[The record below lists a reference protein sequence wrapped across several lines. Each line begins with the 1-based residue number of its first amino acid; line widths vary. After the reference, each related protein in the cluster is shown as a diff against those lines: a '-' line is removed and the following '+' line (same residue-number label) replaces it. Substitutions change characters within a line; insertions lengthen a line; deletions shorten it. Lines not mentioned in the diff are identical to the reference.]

1 MRIKSLEL
9 IGFKSFY
16 NKTKLELS
24 NGINAVVGP
33 NGCGKSNIIDAMR
46 WVLGEQ
52 NPRMLRAE
60 SMEELIAN
68 GTDILKPLGMAE
80 VTLVVE
86 NLPGIGFEEVNIKRR
101 YYRSGES
108 EYSINGVKCRLKD
121 ITELFLDTGAGA
133 RGYSIIGQG
142 KVEEF
147 ITAKPEEKRRLI
159 EEVAG
164 VVKYKTR
171 RKETQSRIEST
182 RENLSRVS
190 DMTSEVS
197 RQMESLSRQAEE
209 AEEYKK
215 LTEHLK
221 QLELKILRFRLN
233 KLTTENNNLESQKS
247 KIGISINELTG
258 KREQGSQAL
267 RDSESANS
275 RFNEEI
281 NSFENEIYTLKTE
294 INEKNSYQE
303 YVTKESAGID
313 EYINKLKKEIGSIES
328 EKNEIRETVSNK
340 RSYLERNE
348 EEKNSIQG
356 ELQTL
361 ENDLENLRQESTNNK
376 NELDNTK
383 SVLYEILNNY
393 SALKGSAV
401 GIDKELEEL
410 KSRRLRL
417 EAEIEN
423 QSVNINKSTER
434 LNSLNDETLQLQSE
448 KGSFQENKDNL
459 VNTYL
464 SNKQAFEKGTEE
476 NNSARERLNEA
487 LSKIEVLND
496 IQSKYEWLPEA
507 VREFLV
513 ENKIDGVL
521 GVLSD
526 FVQVPENYEKA
537 LEAALGEK
545 SNWVVVRDG
554 SDALSAI
561 DLLKDS
567 SSGRGTFFPMTNK
580 DYPATTASG
589 NPDYKK
595 ISDLV
600 NVSEIDKQFIDS
612 ILGSTYVVSSLDEAI
627 KLRAELGSGVSAVTM
642 DGSVVDSYGAISG
655 GFTTGGV
662 FERKRELES
671 LEVLSSELKEKV
683 STNKAT
689 LDALSIE
696 IQQNNSEIENLDRV
710 LREKELKAVEIDR
723 DISNLKLSIKE
734 NIERRERV
742 EAETTSVGELI
753 DTKTKQVEEFSN
765 KLSNLEKEREELDQR
780 FAQFEDIVKNYE
792 NREKLIEQD
801 ITGFKVKSASI
812 IETERLVE
820 REINELLE
828 RDTRL
833 SDKIIVENEEIN
845 TKVKEKEEL
854 LSNGQASKQQVET
867 LSEQLIFKEKELQE
881 IKGKREKS
889 AESLVDSRQAVENL
903 DQELV
908 RIKDDFSSIEI
919 KINGVSLEIAHINE
933 QVQKIT
939 GEEDIV
945 LVEAETDEDEGKFNL
960 GESTR
965 EYNKLKKRVDSFGL
979 VNLLAPEEYKKLEER
994 FNFLTEQTEDLESAL
1009 DSLIKAINKL
1019 DKESVTRFKEAFD
1032 LINGRFQDIVG
1043 KLFAGGEGT
1052 LVITDPDDLLNT
1064 GIEVMVRPGGKKMQS
1079 INLLSGGEKAL
1090 SAIALIISACFV
1102 KPVPFLLLDEI
1113 DAPLDETNTT
1123 RFAQLVKEISKDS
1136 QVVII
1141 THNKSTMMDVD
1152 TLVGITAGKS
1162 VASKVVSVELNAA

>member
-60 SMEELIAN
+60 SMDELIAN
-68 GTDILKPLGMAE
+68 GTDVLKPLGMAE

-101 YYRSGES
+101 FYRSGES

-164 VVKYKTR
+164 VLKYKTR
-171 RKETQSRIEST
+171 RKETHSRIEST

-190 DMTSEVS
+190 DMTNEVS
-197 RQMESLSRQAEE
+197 KQMENLSRQADE
-209 AEEYKK
+209 ADQYKK
-215 LTEHLK
+215 LTEQLK
-221 QLELKILRFRLN
+221 SLELNILRFRLN
-233 KLTTENNNLESQKS
+233 KLTIEKNNIEAEKS
-247 KIGISINELTG
+247 KLSVSINELSE
-258 KREQGSQAL
+258 KREQGSQVL

-281 NSFENEIYTLKTE
+281 NKFENEVYTLKNE
-294 INEKNSYQE
+294 INEKNAYKE
-303 YVTKESAGID
+303 YVSKEYAGID
-313 EYINKLKKEIGSIES
+313 EYINKLKREIVSIES

-340 RSYLERNE
+340 KEYIDRNE
-348 EEKNSIQG
+348 KEKNVIET
-356 ELQTL
+356 ELASL
-361 ENDLENLRQESTNNK
+361 ENNLENLRLESTNNK

-393 SALKGSAV
+393 SAMKGSAV

-423 QSVNINKSTER
+423 QAININNSTEK
-434 LNSLNDETLQLQSE
+434 LEGLSNEIEQLQSE
-448 KGSFQENKDNL
+448 KGSFQQNKDTL
-459 VNTYL
+459 VSTYL
-464 SNKQAFEKGTEE
+464 SNKQMFEKGSEE
-476 NNSARERLNEA
+476 NSSIREKLNES

-496 IQSKYEWLPEA
+496 VQSKYEWLPEA
-507 VREFLV
+507 VREFLL
-513 ENKIDGVL
+513 ENRIDGVL
-521 GVLSD
+521 GVISD
-526 FVQVPENYEKA
+526 FVQVPESYEKA

-545 SNWVVVRDG
+545 SNWVVVRD
-554 SDALSAI
+554 SKDALSAI

-567 SSGRGTFFPMTNK
+567 SSGRGTFLPMTNK
-580 DYPATTASG
+580 DYPLYSASESTG
-589 NPDYKK
+589 YKR

-600 NVSEIDKQFIDS
+600 TVRDIDKQFIDS
-612 ILGSTYVVSSLDEAI
+612 LLGTTYVVSNLDEAI
-627 KLRAELGSGVSAVTM
+627 KLRSEIGPGVSVVAM
-642 DGSVVDSYGAISG
+642 DGSFVDSFGAISG
-655 GFTTGGV
+655 GYTTGGV
-662 FERKRELES
+662 FERKREIES
-671 LEVLSSELKEKV
+671 LKELSGELKEII
-683 STNKAT
+683 SSNKT
-689 LDALSIE
+689 RLDSLSLD
-696 IQQNNSEIENLDRV
+696 IQQNSSEIDNIDRV
-710 LREKELKAVEIDR
+710 LRENELKAVEIDR

-734 NIERRERV
+734 NIERREGIESEKV
-742 EAETTSVGELI
+742 SVDELI
-753 DTKTKQVEEFSN
+753 TSKNQQLEEFST
-765 KLSNLEKEREELDQR
+765 KLLNLEKEREELDKR
-780 FAQFEDIVKNYE
+780 FTQFEDIVKNYE

-812 IETERLVE
+812 LETGRLVVK
-820 REINELLE
+820 EISELLE

-833 SDKIIVENEEIN
+833 SDKIIGENEEIN
-845 TKVKEKEEL
+845 SKEKEKEEL
-854 LSNGQASKQQVET
+854 LSNGQSAKQQVET
-867 LSEQLIFKEKELQE
+867 LGEQLLFKEKELQD
-881 IKGKREKS
+881 IKNKREKS
-889 AESLVDSRQAVENL
+889 AESLIDSRQAVEDF
-903 DQELV
+903 DQDLM
-908 RIKDDFSSIEI
+908 RLKDNFSSLEI
-919 KINGVSLEIAHINE
+919 KINGIAVEITHISE

-939 GEEDIV
+939 GDEDIEYGSSEIDPV
-945 LVEAETDEDEGKFNL
+945 FNL
-960 GESTR
+960 NESTR
-965 EYNKLKKRVDSFGL
+965 DYNKLKKRVDSFGL
-979 VNLLAPEEYKKLEER
+979 VNLLAPEEYKKLEDR
-994 FNFLTEQTEDLESAL
+994 YNFLKEQTDDLEGAL

-1019 DKESVTRFKEAFD
+1019 DRESVARFKEAFD
-1032 LINGRFQDIVG
+1032 LINNRFQDIVG
-1043 KLFAGGEGT
+1043 KLFAGGEGK

-1123 RFAQLVKEISKDS
+1123 RFAKLVKEISKDS

-1162 VASKVVSVELNAA
+1162 VASKIVSVELNAA

>member
-68 GTDILKPLGMAE
+68 GTDLLKPLGMAE
-80 VTLVVE
+80 VSLVVE
-86 NLPGIGFEEVNIKRR
+86 NLPGLGFEEVNIKRR
-101 YYRSGES
+101 YYRSGDS
-108 EYSINGVKCRLKD
+108 EYTINGVKCRLKD

-147 ITAKPEEKRRLI
+147 ITAKPEDKRRLI

-190 DMTSEVS
+190 DMTREVS

-221 QLELKILRFRLN
+221 LLELNILRFRLN
-233 KLTTENNNLESQKS
+233 KLTNENNNLETQKA
-247 KIGISINELTG
+247 KLGVLINELSE

-281 NSFENEIYTLKTE
+281 NSFENDIYTLKTE

-303 YVTKESAGID
+303 YVKKESAGID
-313 EYINKLKKEIGSIES
+313 EYINRLKKEIASIES
-328 EKNEIRETVSNK
+328 EKNEIRETVANK
-340 RSYLERNE
+340 RTYLQRNE
-348 EEKNSIQG
+348 EEKKGFQN
-356 ELQTL
+356 ELQSL
-361 ENDLENLRQESTNNK
+361 ESDLENLRQKSTNNK
-376 NELDNTK
+376 TELDNTK

-393 SALKGSAV
+393 SSIKGSAV
-401 GIDKELEEL
+401 GIGKELEEL

-417 EAEIEN
+417 DAEIEN
-423 QSVNINKSTER
+423 ISVNVNDCNTR
-434 LNSLNDETLQLQSE
+434 LSGLKNEIEQLQNE
-448 KGSFQENKDNL
+448 KGSFQQNKDTL

-464 SNKQAFEKGTEE
+464 SNKRMFETGMEE
-476 NNSARERLNEA
+476 NNSMRERLNDA
-487 LSKIEVLND
+487 LSKIEILND
-496 IQSKYEWLPEA
+496 VQSKYEWLPEA

-521 GVLSD
+521 GVVSD

-545 SNWVVVRDG
+545 SNWVIVRG
-554 SDALSAI
+554 SDDALSAI
-561 DLLKDS
+561 DLLKGS
-567 SSGRGTFFPMTNK
+567 SSGRGTFFPVTNR
-580 DYPATTASG
+580 DYPKSSVPG
-589 NPDYKK
+589 NTNYKK
-595 ISDLV
+595 MSDLV
-600 NVSEIDKQFIDS
+600 NVREIDRQFIES
-612 ILGSTYVVSSLDEAI
+612 ILDSVYVVSSLDGAI

-642 DGSVVDSYGAISG
+642 DGSFVDSYGAISG

-662 FERKRELES
+662 FERKREIEG
-671 LEVLSSELKEKV
+671 LEVLSADLKEKV
-683 STNKAT
+683 SVNKT
-689 LDALSIE
+689 KLDNLGIE
-696 IQQNNSEIENLDRV
+696 IQKNNSEIENLDRV

-723 DISNLKLSIKE
+723 DISNLKLTIKE
-734 NIERRERV
+734 NIERRERF
-742 EAETTSVGELI
+742 ESETREVDEQITS
-753 DTKTKQVEEFSN
+753 KNQQVEEFSQ
-765 KLSNLEKEREELDQR
+765 KLTNIEKEREELDQR
-780 FAQFEDIVKNYE
+780 FARFEDIVKNYE

-801 ITGFKVKSASI
+801 ITGLKVKSASI

-833 SDKIIVENEEIN
+833 SDKIISEKEEIN
-845 TKVKEKEEL
+845 TKDKEKEEL
-854 LSNGQASKQQVET
+854 LSNGQASKEQVET
-867 LSEQLIFKEKELQE
+867 LGQQLVFKEKELHE
-881 IKGKREKS
+881 IKANREKS
-889 AESLVDSRQAVENL
+889 AESLMDSRQAMENI
-903 DQELV
+903 DQELI
-908 RIKDDFSSIEI
+908 RLKDDSSSIEI
-919 KINGVSLEIAHINE
+919 KANGVTLEIVHINE

-939 GEEDIV
+939 GEEEINLSDT
-945 LVEAETDEDEGKFNL
+945 VEDQGSFNL
-960 GESTR
+960 VESTR

-1009 DSLIKAINKL
+1009 ESLVKAINKL
-1019 DKESVTRFKEAFD
+1019 DRESITRFKEAFD
-1032 LINGRFQDIVG
+1032 LINNRFQDIVG
-1043 KLFAGGEGT
+1043 KLFKGGEGK
-1052 LVITDPDDLLNT
+1052 LVITDPEDLLNT

-1079 INLLSGGEKAL
+1079 ITLLSGGEKAL

-1113 DAPLDETNTT
+1113 DAPLDETNTA
-1123 RFAQLVKEISKDS
+1123 RFAQLVKEISRDS

>member
-68 GTDILKPLGMAE
+68 GTDVLKPLGMAE

-86 NLPGIGFEEVNIKRR
+86 NLPGLGFEEANIRRR

-209 AEEYKK
+209 AEEYKN

-221 QLELKILRFRLN
+221 TLELKVLRYRLN
-233 KLTTENNNLESQKS
+233 KLSSEKNSLTEQKS
-247 KIGISINELTG
+247 KLAQSITDLTG
-258 KREQGSQAL
+258 KKEQDNQAL
-267 RDSESANS
+267 RDSEQANS

-281 NSFENEIYTLKTE
+281 NNLENNLYTLKTE
-294 INEKNSYQE
+294 ISEKRSYQE

-313 EYINKLKKEIGSIES
+313 EYINRLKKEIGSIES
-328 EKNEIRETVSNK
+328 EKSDIRETVSNK
-340 RSYLERNE
+340 RSYLQRNE
-348 EEKNSIQG
+348 EEKTSIQN
-356 ELQTL
+356 ELQAL
-361 ENDLENLRQESTNNK
+361 EANLDELRQESANNR

-383 SVLYEILNNY
+383 SILFEILNSY
-393 SALKGSAV
+393 STMKGSAV
-401 GIDKELEEL
+401 GIGKELEEL
-410 KSRRLRL
+410 KSRRMRL

-423 QSVNINKSTER
+423 QTINVNTSTEK
-434 LNSLNDETLQLQSE
+434 LNALVAEIEQLQSE
-448 KGSFQENKDNL
+448 KGSFQNDKDNL
-459 VNTYL
+459 VNRHL
-464 SNKQAFEKGTEE
+464 ANKQEFEKTTEQY
-476 NNSARERLNEA
+476 NSDREKLNEA

-521 GVLSD
+521 GVVSD
-526 FVQVPENYEKA
+526 FVQVPENYERA

-545 SNWVVVRDG
+545 SNWVVVKDSR
-554 SDALSAI
+554 DALTAI

-567 SSGRGTFFPMTNK
+567 SSGRGTFFPASNR
-580 DYPATTASG
+580 DYPAAS
-589 NPDYKK
+589 NILNSSYKK
-595 ISDLV
+595 LSELV
-600 NVSEIDKQFIDS
+600 NVREIDKQFIESLLDS
-612 ILGSTYVVSSLDEAI
+612 VYVVEDLEEAMR
-627 KLRAELGSGVSAVTM
+627 LTAELGTGVSAVTM
-642 DGSVVDSYGAISG
+642 DGSFVDSYGAISG
-655 GFTTGGV
+655 GYTTGGV
-662 FERKRELES
+662 FERKREIEALGLVS
-671 LEVLSSELKEKV
+671 AELKEKV
-683 STNKAT
+683 STGRSKLDT
-689 LDALSIE
+689 LGAE
-696 IQQNNSEIENLDRV
+696 IQKNSSEIENLDRV

-723 DISNLKLSIKE
+723 DISNLRQTIKE
-734 NIERRERV
+734 IIERRESI
-742 EAETTSVGELI
+742 EAETKEVSGQI
-753 DTKTKQVEEFSN
+753 DAKNIQVEEFSN
-765 KLSNLEKEREELDQR
+765 KLSNLEKEKEELDNR
-780 FAQFEDIVKNYE
+780 FTQFEDIVKNYE

-812 IETERLVE
+812 VETERLVE

-828 RDTRL
+828 RDSRL
-833 SDKIIVENEEIN
+833 SEKIISEKEEIN
-845 TKVKEKEEL
+845 NKEKEKEEL
-854 LSNGQASKQQVET
+854 HANGEASKQQVET
-867 LSEQLIFKEKELQE
+867 LGQQLIFREKEVEEL
-881 IKGKREKS
+881 KGKREKS
-889 AESLVDSRQAVENL
+889 AESLTQSRQAVEDL
-903 DQELV
+903 DRELV
-908 RIKDDFSSIEI
+908 TLKDSSSSIEI
-919 KINGVSLEIAHINE
+919 KINGVDLEINHINE

-939 GEEDIV
+939 GEEEIDLGSI
-945 LVEAETDEDEGKFNL
+945 EEDENFNIT
-960 GESTR
+960 ESTK
-965 EYNKLKKRVDSFGL
+965 EYNRLKKRVDSFGL

-994 FNFLTEQTEDLESAL
+994 YDFLTEQTNDLESAL

-1019 DKESVTRFKEAFD
+1019 DRESITRFKEAFD
-1032 LINGRFQDIVG
+1032 LINNRFQDIIS
-1043 KLFAGGEGT
+1043 KLFAGGEGK

-1079 INLLSGGEKAL
+1079 ITLLSGGEKAL

-1113 DAPLDETNTT
+1113 DAPLDESNTS
-1123 RFAQLVKEISKDS
+1123 RFAKLVKEISKDS

>member
-1 MRIKSLEL
+1 MRIKSIEL

-60 SMEELIAN
+60 GMEELIAN
-68 GTDILKPLGMAE
+68 GTDVLKPLGMAE

-86 NLPGIGFEEVNIKRR
+86 NLPGIGFEEVSIKRR

-121 ITELFLDTGAGA
+121 IAELFLDTGAGA

-164 VVKYKTR
+164 VLKYKTR
-171 RKETQSRIEST
+171 RKETQSRIEAT

-190 DMTSEVS
+190 DMIKEVS
-197 RQMESLSRQAEE
+197 RQMESLSRQAGE

-221 QLELKILRFRLN
+221 LLELNIFQFRLN
-233 KLTTENNNLESQKS
+233 KLTIENSNLETEKS
-247 KIGISINELTG
+247 RLGISIKELTE
-258 KREQGSQAL
+258 KREQGNQAL

-275 RFNEEI
+275 KFNEEI
-281 NSFENEIYTLKTE
+281 NRFDNEIYTIKTK
-294 INEKNSYQE
+294 INEKNSYRE

-313 EYINKLKKEIGSIES
+313 EYINRLKKETGSIES
-328 EKNEIRETVSNK
+328 EKNEIRETVANK
-340 RSYLERNE
+340 RNYLQRNE
-348 EEKNSIQG
+348 IEKNSIQS

-361 ENDLENLRQESTNNK
+361 ENNLDNLRQESTNNK
-376 NELDNTK
+376 NELEKTK
-383 SVLYEILNNY
+383 SILFEILNNY
-393 SALKGSAV
+393 STIKGSAV
-401 GIDKELEEL
+401 GIGKELEEL
-410 KSRRLRL
+410 KSRRVRL
-417 EAEIEN
+417 EAELEN
-423 QSVNINKSTER
+423 QSVNINKSNER
-434 LNSLNDETLQLQSE
+434 LVRLNNEIEQLQNE
-448 KGSFQENKDNL
+448 KGSFQQNKDTL
-459 VNTYL
+459 VNTYI
-464 SNKQAFEKGTEE
+464 SNKQMFEKGVEE
-476 NNSARERLNEA
+476 NNGLREKLNDA

-496 IQSKYEWLPEA
+496 IQSSYEWLPEA

-521 GVLSD
+521 GVVSD

-545 SNWVVVRDG
+545 SNWVVVRD
-554 SDALSAI
+554 SHDALTAI
-561 DLLKDS
+561 DLLKGS
-567 SSGRGTFFPMTNK
+567 SSGRGTFFPLANK
-580 DYPATTASG
+580 DYPKPAVSENAG
-589 NPDYKK
+589 YKK

-600 NVSEIDKQFIDS
+600 NVKEIDKQFIDS
-612 ILGSTYVVSSLDEAI
+612 ILESIYVVSCLDEAI
-627 KLRAELGSGVSAVTM
+627 KLRDELGSGVSAVTM
-642 DGSVVDSYGAISG
+642 EGSFVDRYGAISG

-662 FERKRELES
+662 FERKREI
-671 LEVLSSELKEKV
+671 EVLETISADLQKKV
-683 STNKAT
+683 STNKTKLDT
-689 LDALSIE
+689 LSSE
-696 IQQNNSEIENLDRV
+696 IQRNNSEIENLDRV

-723 DISNLKLSIKE
+723 DISNLKLTIKE
-734 NIERRERV
+734 YIERRDSIES
-742 EAETTSVGELI
+742 ETRAVDEQISSKNI
-753 DTKTKQVEEFSN
+753 QVEEFSN
-765 KLSNLEKEREELDQR
+765 KLSNLENEKEELDQR
-780 FAQFEDIVKNYE
+780 FTQFEDIVKNYE
-792 NREKLIEQD
+792 TREKLIEQD
-801 ITGFKVKSASI
+801 ITGFKVKSAAI

-833 SDKIIVENEEIN
+833 SDKIISEKEEIN
-845 TKVKEKEEL
+845 SKEKEKEEL
-854 LSNGQASKQQVET
+854 LGNGQATIEQVET
-867 LSEQLIFKEKELQE
+867 LGQQLLFKEKELNE
-881 IKGKREKS
+881 LKSKRDKS
-889 AESLVDSRQAVENL
+889 AESLIDSRRAVENI
-903 DQELV
+903 DQDL
-908 RIKDDFSSIEI
+908 IGLKDDSSSIEI
-919 KINGVSLEIAHINE
+919 KINGVALEISHINE

-939 GEEDIV
+939 GEEEIKPGD
-945 LVEAETDEDEGKFNL
+945 ADDRSNFNL
-960 GESTR
+960 NESTR

-994 FNFLTEQTEDLESAL
+994 YNFLTEQTEDLENAL
-1009 DSLIKAINKL
+1009 ESLVKAINKL
-1019 DKESVTRFKEAFD
+1019 DRESITRFKEAFD
-1032 LINGRFQDIVG
+1032 LINNRFQEIIS
-1043 KLFAGGEGT
+1043 KLFAGGEGK

-1113 DAPLDETNTT
+1113 DAPLDETNTA
-1123 RFAQLVKEISKDS
+1123 RFAKLVREISKDS

>member
-68 GTDILKPLGMAE
+68 GTNVLKPLGMAE

-86 NLPGIGFEEVNIKRR
+86 NLPGVGFEEVNIRRR

-197 RQMESLSRQAEE
+197 RQMQSLSRQAEE

-221 QLELKILRFRLN
+221 QLELNILRFRLN
-233 KLTTENNNLESQKS
+233 KLTAENSSLVEEKA
-247 KIGISINELTG
+247 KFGIAINELKG
-258 KREQGSQAL
+258 KKEQGSQAL
-267 RDSESANS
+267 RDSEHANS
-275 RFNEEI
+275 KFSEEI
-281 NSFENEIYTLKTE
+281 YRLENEIYSLKND

-313 EYINKLKKEIGSIES
+313 EYINKLKKEMGSIES
-328 EKNEIRETVSNK
+328 EKDDIRETISNK
-340 RSYLERNE
+340 RTYLKRNE

-356 ELQTL
+356 ELLAL
-361 ENDLENLRQESTNNK
+361 EGNLEKLRQESANNK

-383 SVLYEILNNY
+383 SILFEILNNY
-393 SALKGSAV
+393 STMKGSAM
-401 GIDKELEEL
+401 GIGKELEEL

-423 QSVNINKSTER
+423 QTVNVNTSTEK
-434 LNSLNDETLQLQSE
+434 LNGLISEIEQLQNE
-448 KGSFQENKDNL
+448 KGSFQQNKDNL
-459 VNTYL
+459 VNKYL
-464 SNKQAFEKGTEE
+464 ANKQEFEKGTEE
-476 NNSARERLNEA
+476 NNSDREKLNEA

-513 ENKIDGVL
+513 ESKIDGVL
-521 GVLSD
+521 GVVSD
-526 FVQVPENYEKA
+526 FVQVPESYEKA

-545 SNWVVVRDG
+545 SNWVVVRDSG
-554 SDALSAI
+554 DALTAI
-561 DLLKDS
+561 DLLKNS
-567 SSGRGTFFPMTNK
+567 SSGRGTFFPATNK
-580 DYPATTASG
+580 DYPKASFSG
-589 NPDYKK
+589 SSNYKK
-595 ISDLV
+595 LSELI
-600 NVSEIDKQFIDS
+600 NVREIDKQFVES
-612 ILGSTYVVSSLDEAI
+612 LLESVYVVSDLDEAMR
-627 KLRAELGSGVSAVTM
+627 LRAELGSGVSVVTM
-642 DGSVVDSYGAISG
+642 DGSFVDRYGAISG

-662 FERKRELES
+662 FERKREIEALEI
-671 LEVLSSELKEKV
+671 LSADLKDKV
-683 STNKAT
+683 STNRSRLDT
-689 LDALSIE
+689 LGKE
-696 IQQNNSEIENLDRV
+696 IQKNSSEIENLDRV

-723 DISNLKLSIKE
+723 DISNLRQTIKE
-734 NIERRERV
+734 IIERRERI
-742 EAETTSVGELI
+742 EAETKTVAEQI
-753 DTKTKQVEEFSN
+753 DSKNLQVEEFSN
-765 KLSNLEKEREELDQR
+765 KLSSLEKEKVELDQR
-780 FAQFEDIVKNYE
+780 FSQFEDIVKNYE

-812 IETERLVE
+812 VETERLVE

-828 RDTRL
+828 RDSRL
-833 SDKIIVENEEIN
+833 SEKIISEKEEIN
-845 TKVKEKEEL
+845 TKEKEKEEL
-854 LSNGQASKQQVET
+854 LVNGQSSREQVET
-867 LSEQLIFKEKELQE
+867 LGQQLLFKEKEVQE
-881 IKGKREKS
+881 VKGRRDKS
-889 AESLVDSRQAVENL
+889 AESLIDSRQAVEDL
-903 DQELV
+903 DQEL
-908 RIKDDFSSIEI
+908 IKLKDSASAIDI
-919 KINGVSLEIAHINE
+919 KINGVELEINHINE
-933 QVQKIT
+933 QVQKTT
-939 GEEDIV
+939 GEEEIDPNAADTSQ
-945 LVEAETDEDEGKFNL
+945 ENFNL
-960 GESTR
+960 TEATR
-965 EYNKLKKRVDSFGL
+965 EYNRLKKRVDSFGL

-994 FNFLTEQTEDLESAL
+994 YNFLTEQTQDLESAL

-1019 DKESVTRFKEAFD
+1019 DRESVSRFKEAFE
-1032 LINGRFQDIVG
+1032 LINNRFQDIIS
-1043 KLFAGGEGT
+1043 KLFAGGEGK

-1113 DAPLDETNTT
+1113 DAPLDESNTA
-1123 RFAQLVKEISKDS
+1123 RFSKLVKEISKNS

>member
-60 SMEELIAN
+60 SMDELIAN
-68 GTDILKPLGMAE
+68 GTDVLKPLGMAE

-101 YYRSGES
+101 FYRSGES

-121 ITELFLDTGAGA
+121 IAELFLDTGAGA

-190 DMTSEVS
+190 DMTNEVS
-197 RQMESLSRQAEE
+197 RQMENLSRQAEE
-209 AEEYKK
+209 ADEYKK

-221 QLELKILRFRLN
+221 GLELNILRYRLN
-233 KLTTENNNLESQKS
+233 KLTTEKSNLEAQKS
-247 KIGISINELTG
+247 KLGISINELSG

-281 NSFENEIYTLKTE
+281 NRFENEIYTVKTE
-294 INEKNSYQE
+294 INEKNSYLE

-348 EEKNSIQG
+348 IEKNSIQTD
-356 ELQTL
+356 LQAL
-361 ENDLENLRQESTNNK
+361 ENDLENLRLESTNNK

-393 SALKGSAV
+393 SAIKGSAV

-410 KSRRLRL
+410 NSRRLRL

-423 QSVNINKSTER
+423 QSININKNTER
-434 LNSLNDETLQLQSE
+434 LESLSSEIEQLQNE
-448 KGSFQENKDNL
+448 KGSFQQNKDTL
-459 VNTYL
+459 VSTYL
-464 SNKQAFEKGTEE
+464 SNKQIFEKGTEE
-476 NNSARERLNEA
+476 NNAIREKLNES

-521 GVLSD
+521 GVVSD

-537 LEAALGEK
+537 LEAALGER
-545 SNWVVVRDG
+545 SNWVVVRD
-554 SDALSAI
+554 SRDALSAI

-567 SSGRGTFFPMTNK
+567 SSGRGTFFPITNK
-580 DYPATTASG
+580 DYPRPQASG
-589 NPDYKK
+589 NTNYKK

-600 NVSEIDKQFIDS
+600 NVREIDKQFIDS
-612 ILGSTYVVSSLDEAI
+612 ILESTYVVSTLDEAI
-627 KLRAELGSGVSAVTM
+627 KLRDELGTGVSAVTM
-642 DGSVVDSYGAISG
+642 DGSFVDSYGAISG

-662 FERKRELES
+662 FERKREIES
-671 LEVLSSELKEKV
+671 LEVLSGDLKEKV
-683 STNKAT
+683 SSNKT
-689 LDALSIE
+689 RLDTLSIE
-696 IQQNNSEIENLDRV
+696 IQQNSSEIENLDRV

-734 NIERRERV
+734 NIERREGIESEKRSV
-742 EAETTSVGELI
+742 DEQITS
-753 DTKTKQVEEFSN
+753 KSHQVEEFSS
-765 KLSNLEKEREELDQR
+765 KLSNLEKEKEELDKR
-780 FAQFEDIVKNYE
+780 FTQFEDIVKNYE

-812 IETERLVE
+812 VETERLVE

-828 RDTRL
+828 RDTRH
-833 SDKIIVENEEIN
+833 SDKIISEKEEIN
-845 TKVKEKEEL
+845 IKEKEKEEL
-854 LSNGQASKQQVET
+854 LSNGQSSKQQVET
-867 LSEQLIFKEKELQE
+867 LGQQLLFKEKELQE
-881 IKGKREKS
+881 IKSKREKS
-889 AESLVDSRQAVENL
+889 AESLIDSRQAVEDL
-903 DQELV
+903 DQELI
-908 RIKDDFSSIEI
+908 RLKDSSSSLEI
-919 KINGVSLEIAHINE
+919 KINGVALEVTHINE

-939 GEEDIV
+939 GEEEIEISAG
-945 LVEAETDEDEGKFNL
+945 EADQGSFNL
-960 GESTR
+960 NESTR
-965 EYNKLKKRVDSFGL
+965 EYNRLKKRVDSFGL
-979 VNLLAPEEYKKLEER
+979 VNLLAPEEYKKLDER

-1009 DSLIKAINKL
+1009 DSLTKAINKL

-1032 LINGRFQDIVG
+1032 LINDRFQDIVG
-1043 KLFAGGEGT
+1043 KLFAGGEGK

-1113 DAPLDETNTT
+1113 DAPLDETNTA